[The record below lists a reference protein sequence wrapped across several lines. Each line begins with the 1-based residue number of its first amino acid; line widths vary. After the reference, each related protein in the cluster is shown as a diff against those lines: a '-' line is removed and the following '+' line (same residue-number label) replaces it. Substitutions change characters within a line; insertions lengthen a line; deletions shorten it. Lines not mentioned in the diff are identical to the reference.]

1 MTLYALDARRNIM
14 AAVFVVL
21 TLAVREDVAAG
32 LAVVG
37 GLLLLTGLRPNAGC
51 WWRRSA
57 RPTSC

>member
-1 MTLYALDARRNIM
+1 MSLYALEARRNIL
-14 AAVFVVL
+14 ATVFVVL

-37 GLLLLTGLRPNAGC
+37 GLLLLTGLRPERAC